1 MNIFRTKT
9 VAALALAVTGVL
21 GSSMAQAG
29 SDVRWSVTI
38 GGPAQYYAQPVYN
51 QPYYNQP
58 YYSQPE
64 PVYYEPAPVYI
75 QPRPVYRQ
83 PQPYY
88 YGRPVEYRYPTRW
101 DRDADGIPDRYERR
115 HGHHGQRDRDR
126 DGVPDRYDRR
136 PGDSWRH

>member
-1 MNIFRTKT
+1 MKNIVRIKT
-9 VAALALAVTGVL
+9 IAALAIAVTGAL
-21 GSSMAQAG
+21 GAGIAQARP
-29 SDVRWSVTI
+29 DVSWSVSI
-38 GGPAQYYAQPVYN
+38 GGPLQVYG
-51 QPYYNQP
+51 QP

-64 PVYYEPAPVYI
+64 PVYYEPAPVYV
-75 QPRPVYRQ
+75 QPRPVYVQ

-88 YGRPVEYRYPTRW
+88 GREVQYRYPTRW

-115 HGHHGQRDRDR
+115 HGRHWDRDR

>member
-1 MNIFRTKT
+1 MKTFSIKT
-9 VAALALAVTGVL
+9 VAALAIAVTGVL

-29 SDVRWSVTI
+29 PDVRWSVTI
-38 GGPAQYYAQPVYN
+38 GGPAQYYGQPVYS
-51 QPYYNQP
+51 QP

-64 PVYYEPAPVYI
+64 PYYYEPAPVYI

-101 DRDADGIPDRYERR
+101 DRDADGIPDRYERQHGR
-115 HGHHGQRDRDR
+115 HGNHWDRDR